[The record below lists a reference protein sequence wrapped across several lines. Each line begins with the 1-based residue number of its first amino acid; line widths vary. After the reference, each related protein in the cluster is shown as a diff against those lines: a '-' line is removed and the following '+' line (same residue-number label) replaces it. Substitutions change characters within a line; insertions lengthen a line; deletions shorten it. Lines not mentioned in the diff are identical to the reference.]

1 MPGTTAPNSMAGV
14 PRGTSL
20 GANDL
25 WLDSFVLFN
34 FCCLSGDVA
43 LAHSENHFR
52 VRVEF
57 FPIWFS
63 IFAATLLGAGL
74 LARLRLL
81 WLGVWRDIGYAAG
94 WASIAMGAA
103 GVLYHLES
111 RFFYERTLK
120 SLTYAAPFA
129 APLAYMGLGCLLVM
143 NRMIEPRATD
153 WARWVLFFALGGF
166 IGNFALSLT
175 DHAINGFFMWAEW
188 IPVVSS
194 ALAIGFLAALM
205 AFHATRK
212 FLWLT
217 AVVLFLQALVGGLG
231 FLLHVRADLHGPA
244 ASLFQN
250 VVSGAPPFAPLL
262 LPNLSLLGFL
272 GIIAMARDTAE
283 FQ

>member
-1 MPGTTAPNSMAGV
+1 MAGV
-14 PRGTSL
+14 PRGNSL

-34 FCCLSGDVA
+34 FLCLSGDVA

-52 VRVEF
+52 VRAEY

-74 LARLRLL
+74 FARLRFL

-94 WASIAMGAA
+94 CASIAMGAA

-143 NRMIEPRATD
+143 NRMIEPRVTD

-166 IGNFALSLT
+166 IGNFVLSLT

-188 IPVVSS
+188 IPVISS
-194 ALAIGFLAALM
+194 ALAIGFLATLM
-205 AFHATRK
+205 AFDATRK
-212 FLWLT
+212 LLWPT
-217 AVVLFLQALVGGLG
+217 ADVLFLQVLVGGLG

-244 ASLFQN
+244 ANLFEN

-262 LPNLSLLGFL
+262 LPNLSILGFL
-272 GIIAMARDTAE
+272 GIIAMARDTKQA
-283 FQ
+283 